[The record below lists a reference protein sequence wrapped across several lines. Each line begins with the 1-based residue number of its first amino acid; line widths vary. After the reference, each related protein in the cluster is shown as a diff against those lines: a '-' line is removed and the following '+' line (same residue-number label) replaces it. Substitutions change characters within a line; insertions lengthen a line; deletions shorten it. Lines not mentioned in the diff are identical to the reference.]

1 MTANRDA
8 LLHAI
13 HNWNAGDLDAYLDLY
28 DDSIQLHGYSEKPMS
43 KGEVRVF
50 YRGLWDALSNVKLE
64 VHQVLEDGDRV
75 AVQATMTATHTGELN
90 GVAATGN
97 AVAQPVM
104 TILRFNDNAKVVERW
119 SVADMMPVLI
129 QIGAIPG

>member
-8 LLHAI
+8 FLHAI
-13 HNWNAGDLDAYLDLY
+13 HNWNVGDLDAYLDLY
-28 DDSIQLHGYSEKPMS
+28 DDSIQLHGYGEKPMS
-43 KGEVRVF
+43 KDEVRAF
-50 YRGLWDALSNVKLE
+50 YQGLWNALSDVKLE
-64 VHQVLEDGDRV
+64 VHQVLEEGDKL

-90 GVAATGN
+90 GIPATGN

-104 TILRFNDNAKVVERW
+104 TILRFNGQAKVVERW

>member
-13 HNWNAGDLDAYLDLY
+13 HNWNTGDLDAYLDLY
-28 DDSIQLHGYSEKPMS
+28 DDAIQLHGYSEKPMS
-43 KGEVRVF
+43 KAEVRGF
-50 YRGLWDALSNVKLE
+50 YQGLWDALSNVKLE
-64 VHQVLEDGDRV
+64 VHQVLEEGDRV
-75 AVQATMTATHTGELN
+75 AAQATMTAKHTGELN
-90 GVAATGN
+90 GIPATGN
-97 AVAQPVM
+97 AIAQPVM